1 MVGRKKNKENV
12 RSKKVSLEGSTADEN
27 LQSLRSWI
35 QKIEQTTTSVSSRL
49 SAVEK
54 RLSEGRT
61 ELAMRTLGGM
71 NDSVEAILL
80 DEPNKNTTEPVSTL
94 DGELYNLH
102 TTIADQKQEA
112 DTLKE
117 QMHELRTM
125 NTQVRLDLE
134 MAQTTISEMHTALEH
149 HMQNTARHKPFVMH
163 VGALKIPVEFT
174 GIIGGLLAFT
184 VAILVLINQKE
195 ILLSPIF
202 LVLVGILFLGS
213 ALVKVVRSRPQAF
226 EQPSF
231 SSPLITPVA
240 QINAA
245 PSKRKEG

>member
-1 MVGRKKNKENV
+1 MVVRKKNKENV
-12 RSKKVSLEGSTADEN
+12 RSKKVSLEGSPAEEN

-61 ELAMRTLGGM
+61 EHIIRTLSGM
-71 NDSVEAILL
+71 NDSVEAIFA
-80 DEPNKNTTEPVSTL
+80 DEPNRNTTELVSTL
-94 DGELYNLH
+94 DGKLHNLH

-117 QMHELRTM
+117 QMHELKTM

-134 MAQTTISEMHTALEH
+134 MTQTTISEMHTALEH
-149 HMQNTARHKPFVMH
+149 HMKNTEHHKPFVMH
-163 VGALKIPVEFT
+163 VGALKIPIEFT

-184 VAILVLINQKE
+184 ITILVLINHKE
-195 ILLSPIF
+195 ILLSPVF

-213 ALVKVVRSRPQAF
+213 ALVKMVRLRPQTL

-231 SSPLITPVA
+231 SSPLITPMTQV
-240 QINAA
+240 NAA